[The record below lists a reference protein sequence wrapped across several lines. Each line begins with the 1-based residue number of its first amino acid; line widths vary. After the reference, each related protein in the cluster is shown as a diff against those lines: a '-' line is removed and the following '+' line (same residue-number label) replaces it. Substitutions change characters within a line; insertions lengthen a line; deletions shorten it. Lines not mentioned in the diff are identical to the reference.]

1 MFTRIATLILGSA
14 FVLTGIALGI
24 ITINAMIQNGIEFAA
39 VFFLT
44 GSILMVREGVKG
56 FKEAKKELLRSKPS
70 KVLTIR
76 Y

>member
-1 MFTRIATLILGSA
+1 MIARIATLILGSA

-24 ITINAMIQNGIEFAA
+24 ITLNAIIHNGIEFAA
-39 VFFLT
+39 IFFLA
-44 GSILMVREGVKG
+44 GSILMVKEGVKG
-56 FKEAKKELLRSKPS
+56 FKEAKKEILRSKPS